1 MVKLVSNERDIRMNK
16 RALAIL
22 TAFALSIFLAGCSE
36 NSGPATDDDAAVQE
50 ELKPAPEFD
59 LEKLDG
65 TIMKSADLKGKVIVV
80 DFWATWCAPCLSEIP
95 NYNALQEK
103 FGDDVVFLGVTLESG
118 SKESVI
124 SEVKELNIKY
134 PLVMGNDEMVQ
145 GFGGVIGYPTT
156 FMVTKDWKIYQRYLG
171 VKANKKELLDK
182 DIQLLL
188 AQAD

>member
-1 MVKLVSNERDIRMNK
+1 MVKLGSNERDIRMNK

-22 TAFALSIFLAGCSE
+22 TALALSIFLAGCSE
-36 NSGPATDDDAAVQE
+36 NSGSATDDDAAVQE

-65 TIMKSADLKGKVIVV
+65 TILKSADLKGKVIVV

-156 FMVTKDWKIYQRYLG
+156 FMVSKDWKIYQRYIG